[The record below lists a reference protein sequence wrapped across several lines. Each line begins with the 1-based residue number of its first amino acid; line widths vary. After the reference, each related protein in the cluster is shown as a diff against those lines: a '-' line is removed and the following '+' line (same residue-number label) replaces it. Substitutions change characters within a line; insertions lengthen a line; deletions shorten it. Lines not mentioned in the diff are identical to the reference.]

1 MTNQQFSSRNH
12 AATYVQGRLSPPSEL
27 IDTVLDYLREG
38 CKPNENG
45 LWPIAVDV
53 GAGSGQSTFLLK
65 DHFTN
70 ILGVDISEA
79 QIDEA
84 NKRNQFSNISFK
96 VSPAES
102 IPVENNSVS
111 LVTASQCVHWFDLP
125 KFYQELDRMLVPGGI
140 FAAIFYTAAPI
151 KTTKDAKMTQVLIAE
166 MAEKAFQDL
175 ADMGLWDQRAI
186 DVHNRYFTELPLP
199 FKASMKHD
207 FICSIDYTCEN
218 YLNYIKSWSSYNK
231 LIDQDPEKAKLFID
245 NIIEKL
251 KSILGTEDVLPV
263 QIQVDFNFFVAMSRK

>member
-102 IPVENNSVS
+102 IPVEDNSVS

-125 KFYQELDRMLVPGGI
+125 KFYQELDRMLVPGGV
-140 FAAIFYTAAPI
+140 FAAIFYTASPI
-151 KTTKDAKMTQVLIAE
+151 KTTEDAKMNQLAE
-166 MAEKAFQDL
+166 VVEKAFDDL
-175 ADMGLWDQRAI
+175 TDMGLWDQRVI
-186 DVHNRYFTELPLP
+186 DLYHSYYTDLPSP
-199 FKASMKHD
+199 FNTNVKHD
-207 FICSIDYTCEN
+207 FICPISYSCEN
-218 YLNYIKSWSSYNK
+218 YLNYIKSWSGYNK
-231 LIDQDPEKAKLFID
+231 LAEKDPEKAKLFID

-263 QIQVDFNFFVAMSRK
+263 QIQVVYKFFLAMSRK